1 MQAKFGRTVG
11 LGMATGWM
19 FVSPPRGHS
28 ESRPQGD
35 GVRRLGPW
43 EVMGSSGWS
52 LRNGASA
59 QIGGTPASCL
69 PALPCEDA
77 VRRWPSVRPEEGP
90 RRTPKP
96 LGLGLPASRTVNEKR
111 PLFTSPRLWDFVTV
125 ARTDLGGGGTGS
137 HRRPGAWHEG
147 PCALQAS
154 VGSGGCHFCPVPA
167 GSAQG
172 CPELVTGA
180 GSGACPLS
188 AGLCVWC
195 VPASCGRCNKVPQ
208 TGRLTRHDDL
218 PVWCQKS
225 EIEEPAGPARPGGPE
240 GAPSGFCGSGGPSAR
255 GHVPLARASG
265 ERRRLT
271 HVLGMA
277 A

>member
-125 ARTDLGGGGTGS
+125 ARTDLGGGGQEATGVPELGM
-137 HRRPGAWHEG
+137 RD
-147 PCALQAS
+147 
-154 VGSGGCHFCPVPA
+154 PVPCRPQR
-167 GSAQG
+167 GVVSVTSAPCQ
-172 CPELVTGA
+172 LAQHRGA
-180 GSGACPLS
+180 QS
-188 AGLCVWC
+188 W
-195 VPASCGRCNKVPQ
+195 
-208 TGRLTRHDDL
+208 
-218 PVWCQKS
+218 
-225 EIEEPAGPARPGGPE
+225 
-240 GAPSGFCGSGGPSAR
+240 
-255 GHVPLARASG
+255 
-265 ERRRLT
+265 
-271 HVLGMA
+271 
-277 A
+277 